1 LPEGAVTATNEDNLD
16 SSYDAS
22 YASSMSTVAPL
33 IEEAWEHRR
42 RRRRAAGITA
52 FVAAVIAAAALVI
65 IAGGSGSVTDGRS
78 GPTPSPSSVV
88 APSRVLS
95 KAPYMGVRCPVANST
110 ACDRVGLA
118 VWLKRPAISVTA
130 RIAGAKLSLHNPDQ
144 SHGAAEPPSRTLYGY
159 LHPAGIVSRL
169 RVRPVK
175 GNIVG
180 SHHDKAYVTVA
191 HQMWFGEHQPSPAVR
206 LTIHY
211 RAGQTVV
218 TQLRVPL
225 SPGWG

>member
-1 LPEGAVTATNEDNLD
+1 
-16 SSYDAS
+16 
-22 YASSMSTVAPL
+22 MSTVAPL

-65 IAGGSGSVTDGRS
+65 IAGSSGSTTAGRS
-78 GPTPSPSSVV
+78 GPIPSNRSLV

-95 KAPYMGVRCPVANST
+95 KAPYMGVRCPVANSI

-130 RIAGAKLSLHNPDQ
+130 TIAGAKLSLHNPDQ
-144 SHGAAEPPSRTLYGY
+144 SHAAPASPSRTLYGY

-169 RVRPVK
+169 RERPVN
-175 GNIVG
+175 GSIVG
-180 SHHDKAYVTVA
+180 SHHGTEHVTVA

>member
-1 LPEGAVTATNEDNLD
+1 MIN
-16 SSYDAS
+16 
-22 YASSMSTVAPL
+22 VAPL

-42 RRRRAAGITA
+42 RRRRAVGITS
-52 FVAAVIAAAALVI
+52 FVAAVIAASALVI
-65 IAGGSGSVTDGRS
+65 IAGGSGSAMDGRS
-78 GPTPSPSSVV
+78 GPIPSNRSLV

-95 KAPYMGVRCPVANST
+95 KPPYMGVRCPVANSI

-130 RIAGAKLSLHNPDQ
+130 RIAGARLSLHSPGQ
-144 SHGAAEPPSRTLYGY
+144 SHGAGAPPSRTLYGY

-175 GNIVG
+175 GDIVG
-180 SHHDKAYVTVA
+180 SHHDKAYVRVA
-191 HQMWFGEHQPSPAVR
+191 HQMWFGEHQPRPAVR

-218 TQLRVPL
+218 TRLRVPL